1 MVIASFLVRKVFCG
15 VSTLNNV
22 SIFETEN
29 IFRERRLTRYLSLS
43 LRRYA
48 TRWIRTY
55 RTRTTREPAILN
67 EMAGNEDDA
76 ATEIGNL
83 LLSPELSAED
93 VFLLDTE
100 VADVITDPLLYRA
113 YVRLTENQRRVL
125 VGLIIRGWRQ
135 EEMAAALN
143 VSQQAIWK
151 IKSQA
156 INRIRSTVH
165 TRVK

>member
-1 MVIASFLVRKVFCG
+1 
-15 VSTLNNV
+15 
-22 SIFETEN
+22 
-29 IFRERRLTRYLSLS
+29 
-43 LRRYA
+43 
-48 TRWIRTY
+48 
-55 RTRTTREPAILN
+55 
-67 EMAGNEDDA
+67 MAGNEDDA